1 MTIGISEDGQLV
13 RSSAKDGVHYMGGGT
28 TGSGKSV
35 CLQSLVFSLV
45 YAYPPELVRVVL
57 IDPKM
62 VTFSQAWEKLPHL
75 SPIGYTAE
83 GILREK
89 EEILEC
95 LRSLYQLAQ
104 KRYKLLES
112 NELENIY
119 EYNQKFPNKLPVIYV
134 FFDELSKFKEGKEL
148 CSELSEILEKMASYV
163 RAAGIVLVLFTQ
175 KPHSSVIP
183 TNVKGN
189 MPSAIGLKTRN
200 YNESM
205 LIINESGCEKLGGKG
220 DTLFTENGSE
230 PIRLQ
235 VPDGAK
241 KLLALAIE
249 RHHAQPPTP
258 SPTPDKVSHL
268 EDCLRAEY
276 KKPTPSD
283 TSPIDLDK
291 KPLFEGLFKVTPQ
304 LAKAILKCQENGLNQ
319 SQTIK
324 KLWGIN
330 KNGRKGSK
338 YQKARDI
345 YQRII
350 ANKNS

>member
-1 MTIGISEDGQLV
+1 
-13 RSSAKDGVHYMGGGT
+13 MGGGT

-45 YAYPPELVRVVL
+45 YPYSPDQVRIVL

-62 VTFSQAWEKLPHL
+62 VTFSKAWEKLPHL
-75 SPIGYTAE
+75 SPIGYTAK

-89 EEILEC
+89 EEVLEC
-95 LRSLYQLAQ
+95 LRSLYDLAE

-119 EYNQKFPNKLPVIYV
+119 EYNQKFPDKLPVIYV
-134 FFDELSKFKEGKEL
+134 FFDELSKFKKGKEL
-148 CSELSEILEKMASYV
+148 CPELSEILEKMASYV
-163 RAAGIVLVLFTQ
+163 RAAGLVLVLFTQ

-183 TNVKGN
+183 TNIKGN
-189 MPSAIGLKTRN
+189 MPSGLGLKTRN
-200 YNESM
+200 YNESI

-220 DTLFTENGSE
+220 DTLFTENGTE

-241 KLLALAIE
+241 KLLALAIK
-249 RHHAQPPTP
+249 RHPAATPIP

-268 EDCLRAEY
+268 EDCLKAEY
-276 KKPTPSD
+276 KKQTPTD
-283 TSPIDLDK
+283 TQPRDLTK
-291 KPLFEGLFKVTPQ
+291 KPLFKGVFKTTPE
-304 LAKAILKCQENGLNQ
+304 LTKTVLKCQKEGLNQ

-324 KLWGIN
+324 RLWGLN
-330 KNGRKGSK
+330 KNGRKGSN
-338 YQKARDI
+338 YQKAKEI
-345 YQRII
+345 YQQII
-350 ANKNS
+350 KDKDL